1 MIENFYI
8 IKLNEG
14 VFKTFLYY
22 LSVGRAEYK
31 ISRTDIS
38 TYNIMPTTDIKIL
51 FMAYDATTTAC
62 NKIYACIASKIGVD
76 KLDCHLLATCDKQLV
91 IENIQQTIFLDLD
104 KDFKGSSFLIEES
117 AMEVYDTFV
126 REFSKK
132 ESKDYLAAI
141 KDKSLINYLEPM
153 NCDCESI
160 KMLFMS
166 STCREEFGRDRDRVI
181 HSKAFRRLVDKA
193 QIFTS
198 QKGDHYRTRMT
209 HTLEVSQISRSI
221 AKRLNLNEDLTEAIA
236 LAHDIGHTPFG
247 HQGERTIDKV
257 LKGEYPIIKNIND
270 NSDLRQAFKHNY
282 QGLRVL
288 TSLELKYADFQG
300 LNLSYQV
307 MEGVWKHTKLKKD
320 KDNEVLYKL
329 EEFFRYPNKEL
340 LFEEYEFST
349 TLEGQV
355 VAVADEIAQRSHDI
369 DDAFK
374 AHKLDINELE
384 KNSHIKKS
392 SKMISIIEGIKK
404 QIEDA
409 KENLITLIDEHDM
422 FRARLCSEIISYFID
437 NVVENSQKNIHEF
450 YKSGTSTFYKE
461 KHRFDKLLV
470 TWGSEALNISK
481 SLENLISRKVIISSE
496 VTQFDVSSE
505 ETVLKLFEYYYKHPL
520 SLSDNTLK
528 RLYIE
533 YMSLPYGFV
542 DFRNANVN
550 VVRNEIDKIVNIDLE
565 EKDEVGNYIHKDR
578 EEYYRKRKLLVRCIA
593 DHIGGM
599 TDTFAIEE
607 YQKLYNLD

>member
-8 IKLNEG
+8 IKLNEE

-22 LSVGRAEYK
+22 LSSVGRAEYK

-38 TYNIMPTTDIKIL
+38 TYNIPTTDIKIL

-76 KLDCHLLATCDKQLV
+76 KLDCHLLATCDKHLV

-117 AMEVYDTFV
+117 AIEVYDTFV

-132 ESKDYLAAI
+132 ESKDYSAAI

-257 LKGEYPIIKNIND
+257 LK
-270 NSDLRQAFKHNY
+270 
-282 QGLRVL
+282 
-288 TSLELKYADFQG
+288 
-300 LNLSYQV
+300 
-307 MEGVWKHTKLKKD
+307 
-320 KDNEVLYKL
+320 
-329 EEFFRYPNKEL
+329 
-340 LFEEYEFST
+340 
-349 TLEGQV
+349 
-355 VAVADEIAQRSHDI
+355 
-369 DDAFK
+369 
-374 AHKLDINELE
+374 
-384 KNSHIKKS
+384 
-392 SKMISIIEGIKK
+392 
-404 QIEDA
+404 
-409 KENLITLIDEHDM
+409 
-422 FRARLCSEIISYFID
+422 
-437 NVVENSQKNIHEF
+437 
-450 YKSGTSTFYKE
+450 
-461 KHRFDKLLV
+461 
-470 TWGSEALNISK
+470 
-481 SLENLISRKVIISSE
+481 
-496 VTQFDVSSE
+496 
-505 ETVLKLFEYYYKHPL
+505 
-520 SLSDNTLK
+520 
-528 RLYIE
+528 
-533 YMSLPYGFV
+533 
-542 DFRNANVN
+542 
-550 VVRNEIDKIVNIDLE
+550 VNIL
-565 EKDEVGNYIHKDR
+565 
-578 EEYYRKRKLLVRCIA
+578 
-593 DHIGGM
+593 
-599 TDTFAIEE
+599 
-607 YQKLYNLD
+607 